1 MMLFQINH
9 DALHRLLRLKLLI
22 LFRCLCVLALGVFL
36 DSAHADTPENF
47 PNKAIRIVVPF
58 AAGGGGDFIARAWA
72 DKFSETIKQPVIV
85 ENRGGGNTV
94 VGTDAVAK
102 AAPDGYTLLL
112 VGASIATN
120 PALIEKL
127 PYKTPED
134 FTPIG
139 TVITYAMGLAA
150 RADLPANNVQELLAL
165 IKAKGTLS
173 IATSGDGS
181 ATALATELFK
191 AATGVNLMAVP
202 YKGAGPAAIDVAS
215 GHVDLLFTGM
225 SQIKPH
231 LDSGRVKLL
240 ATSGSN
246 RLASAPEVRT
256 IAEQGIKDFEAVVW
270 WGILAP
276 AKTPTPIVVKL
287 NQALAISL
295 GHPEVLKR
303 LAVIDGEVRLSSPAA
318 FEKLLN
324 DEIARWAELY
334 KPSSAVKEK

>member
-1 MMLFQINH
+1 MSGVGV
-9 DALHRLLRLKLLI
+9 LLAFL
-22 LFRCLCVLALGVFL
+22 VFAG
-36 DSAHADTPENF
+36 SSVFAAWAEQF
-47 PNKAIRIVVPF
+47 PNRAIRIVVPF

-72 DKFSETIKQPVIV
+72 DKFAETIKQPVIV

-94 VGTDAVAK
+94 VGTDVVAK

-150 RADLPANNVQELLAL
+150 RANLPANNVQELLAL
-165 IKAKGTLS
+165 IKEKGPLS

-191 AATGVNLMAVP
+191 GATGAKLMAVP

-215 GHVDLLFTGM
+215 GHVDLIFTGM

-256 IAEQGIKDFEAVVW
+256 IAEQGVKDFEAVVW

-276 AKTPTPIVVKL
+276 AKTPTPIVDKL
-287 NQALAISL
+287 NQALATSL
-295 GHPEVLKR
+295 GHPDVLKR

-318 FEKLLN
+318 FEKLLR

-334 KPSSAVKEK
+334 KPPTAAKAQ

>member
-1 MMLFQINH
+1 MCLQINH
-9 DALHRLLRLKLLI
+9 DCSYRVLSLKSSILI
-22 LFRCLCVLALGVFL
+22 RWLCILTLGMLGANALG
-36 DSAHADTPENF
+36 DSSENF

-58 AAGGGGDFIARAWA
+58 AAGGGGDFIARSWA
-72 DKFSETIKQPVIV
+72 DKFSETIKQPVII

-94 VGTDAVAK
+94 VGTDVVAK

-127 PYKTPED
+127 PYKTPDD

-139 TVITYAMGLAA
+139 TVITYAMGFAA
-150 RADLPANNVQELLAL
+150 RANLPANDVQELLAL
-165 IKAKGTLS
+165 IKAKGPLS

-181 ATALATELFK
+181 ATALANELFK
-191 AATGVNLMAVP
+191 DATGAKLMAVP

-225 SQIKPH
+225 SQLKPH
-231 LDSGRVKLL
+231 LDTGRVKLL

-246 RLASAPEVRT
+246 RLASAPDVRT
-256 IAEQGIKDFEAVVW
+256 IAEQGVKDFEAVVW

-276 AKTPTPIVVKL
+276 AKTPTVVVNKL
-287 NQALAISL
+287 NQALAVSL
-295 GHPEVLKR
+295 NHPEVMKR
-303 LAVIDGEVRLSSPAA
+303 LAVIDGEVRLSSPQA
-318 FEKLLN
+318 FDALLK
-324 DEIARWAELY
+324 DEIARWAKLY
-334 KPSSAVKEK
+334 KP